1 MLKLTCISKIRASPK
16 QLRGLKSLY
25 VVTHEDKILVL
36 VLYVDDLLFT
46 GNCSQWIDWCKAQLE
61 DMFEMS
67 ELLEGNYT

>member
-1 MLKLTCISKIRASPK
+1 MLKLTRISKIRVSPK

-25 VVTHEDKILVL
+25 VITHEDIILVL

-46 GNCSQWIDWCKAQLE
+46 GNCSLRIDWFKAQLE
-61 DMFEMS
+61 DMLEMS